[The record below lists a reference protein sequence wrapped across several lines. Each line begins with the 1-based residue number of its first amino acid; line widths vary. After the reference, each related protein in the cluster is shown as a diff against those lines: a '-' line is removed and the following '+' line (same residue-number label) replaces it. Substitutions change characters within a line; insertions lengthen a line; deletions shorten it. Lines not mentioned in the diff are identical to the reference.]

1 MFNMMNLSA
10 NIETI
15 RSEANKKIVDAIWD
29 VVNAVN
35 SALDDAY
42 GSGLGGHY
50 ASAMECAAM
59 AVKYIEDVCS
69 VLETENIQYGM
80 VLDILGS
87 IKLNNFDLPQGVVD
101 GLRARFDKIR
111 KAKRPVDIDKV
122 DNVID
127 AEELFVF

>member
-1 MFNMMNLSA
+1 MFNLSA
-10 NIETI
+10 AINTI
-15 RSEANKKIVDAIWD
+15 RAEADKKIIDSIWG
-29 VVNAVN
+29 VVNAAN

-50 ASAMECAAM
+50 ASAIECAAM

-69 VLETENIQYGM
+69 VLETEDVQYGM

-87 IKLNNFDLPQGVVD
+87 IKVNNFDLPQGVVD

-127 AEELFVF
+127 AEELFAF